1 LNSFADLGLIEPLLR
16 ALAHE
21 GYATPTPIQNQAIP
35 PLLAGRDLL
44 GIAQTG
50 TGKTAAFALPV
61 LQRLAAEPRGDARAI
76 RALVLSPTRELA
88 AQIAERFDAYGTGLS
103 IKTTV
108 IFGGVGIRPQMD
120 ALRRGVDVLV
130 ATPGRLLDLHSQGFV
145 HLGHLSYFILDEADR
160 MLDMGFFPD
169 VKRVMRLMPA
179 GRQNLLFSATMPTEI
194 ADLAGS
200 FLKDPVRVEVTPPS
214 TTVERINQHLAY
226 VGKNQKRELLK
237 HILCMPDVQRTLVF
251 TRTKHGANKVVEY
264 LQDNGFA
271 SAAIHG
277 NKSQSA
283 RTAALEG
290 FRTGSIPVL
299 VATDIAARGIDVDE
313 ITHVVN
319 FDLPNEPESYVH
331 RIGRTAR
338 AGRDGVA
345 VSFCDEEEGEFL
357 KEILRTTRTT
367 FEMLANNPF
376 PSAEA
381 EQGADMWIR
390 RWKSGGTTPPGPK
403 APLRQQFQRGP
414 RPGGGGGGGGGRPSG
429 GGGGGGGGGGRAS
442 AGGGGGRPSGGGG
455 GGGGRASG
463 GGGGGGGG
471 RPSGGG
477 GGGGGG
483 RPSGGGGGGG
493 QSGQRAAGGGSS
505 GESRGSSRPGFFS
518 SAGAPRGGGNGGG
531 NGGNGGGNR

>member
-1 LNSFADLGLIEPLLR
+1 MNSFADLGLIEPLLR

-214 TTVERINQHLAY
+214 TTVERISQHLAY

-237 HILCMPDVQRTLVF
+237 HVLSMPDVQRTLVF

-271 SAAIHG
+271 AAAIHG

-299 VATDIAARGIDVDE
+299 IATDIAARGIDVDQ
-313 ITHVVN
+313 ISHVVN

-376 PSAEA
+376 ASAEA
-381 EQGADMWIR
+381 EQGAEMWIR

-414 RPGGGGGGGGGRPSG
+414 RPGGGGGGRPSGGGGGSSGRPSG
-429 GGGGGGGGGGRAS
+429 GGGGG
-442 AGGGGGRPSGGGG
+442 RPS
-455 GGGGRASG
+455 
-463 GGGGGGGG
+463 
-471 RPSGGG
+471 GG

-493 QSGQRAAGGGSS
+493 QSGQRAAGGGSA

-518 SAGAPRGGGNGGG
+518 SAGSPRGGGNGGG
-531 NGGNGGGNR
+531 NGGNGGGGNR